1 MIHNIRARPRVSEK
15 HVNQIHIPD
24 SDFCQAEVK
33 SKYVPS
39 IIEVFPNSKAHDC
52 QTHISMADV

>member
-39 IIEVFPNSKAHDC
+39 IIEAHDC